1 MEDLKFLG
9 FLKSKMHW
17 HQARQKV
24 LSENVANADTP
35 NYRARELRPMSFGQ
49 TLAMTAVEGVTQ
61 GRTHQAHM
69 RGPAMVVSGPTVNSR
84 AQDGWETTP
93 EGNGVVLE
101 EEMMKVSGN
110 QFDFQLA
117 SSLYSKSLGLLRTAI
132 GRRG

>member
-9 FLKSKMHW
+9 YLKSKMHW

-35 NYRARELRPMSFGQ
+35 DYRARELKPMSFGQ

-61 GRTHQAHM
+61 GRTHRAHM
-69 RGPAMVVSGPTVNSR
+69 RGPALVASSTSANSR
-84 AQDGWETTP
+84 EQDGWETTP

-110 QFDFQLA
+110 QFDYQLA